1 MHLVDEQKSP
11 VRVEPELVLRVRK
24 DQPGRFCS
32 ALTEGEQRKCSLLH
46 LGPQIGSN
54 ETTGHHVID
63 RQRLVVGPGLRL
75 GGWSDQRAV
84 EQRVPAQA
92 LRQAV
97 TVCRPRTLAVEP
109 PQRRGGIARDGPTY
123 HHLHRQ
129 GCHLNGDQCVRVRN
143 RHHVVGHDV
152 PGLVEP
158 PRRELVED
166 LSLERDRRN
175 NPVQCGQSV
184 GGDQQP
190 VPTVEAVRHADL
202 PRPAIR

>member
-24 DQPGRFCS
+24 DQPGRCSS
-32 ALTEGEQRKCSLLH
+32 ALTEGEQCKRSLLH
-46 LGPQIGSN
+46 LGPQTGSN

-63 RQRLVVGPGLRL
+63 RQRLVVGPGFRL

-84 EQRVPAQA
+84 KQRVPAQA
-92 LRQAV
+92 LGQAV
-97 TVCRPRTLAVEP
+97 TVRRSRALAVQA
-109 PQRRGGIARDGPTY
+109 PQRRGGIARDGPAH

-129 GCHLNGDQCVRVRN
+129 GSHLNGNQRVRVRN

-158 PRRELVED
+158 PGRELVEY
-166 LSLERDRRN
+166 LTLEGHRRN
-175 NPVQCGQSV
+175 NPV
-184 GGDQQP
+184 
-190 VPTVEAVRHADL
+190 
-202 PRPAIR
+202 